1 MWFIY
6 KIRMLV
12 KQKTKIGL
20 ENWGKLNF
28 WTQPSLLT
36 VDVLFKPP
44 KGDVYLCML
53 SWFNHLVTDSEWVVL
68 QWGFTDI

>member
-28 WTQPSLLT
+28 WTQLSLLT

-53 SWFNHLVTDSEWVVL
+53 S
-68 QWGFTDI
+68 

>member
-1 MWFIY
+1 MKEKKLYKCTCFIY
-6 KIRMLV
+6 EIRMLF

-20 ENWGKLNF
+20 ENWGKLN

-53 SWFNHLVTDSEWVVL
+53 P
-68 QWGFTDI
+68 

>member
-6 KIRMLV
+6 EIRMLV

-28 WTQPSLLT
+28 WTQLSLN
-36 VDVLFKPP
+36 
-44 KGDVYLCML
+44 C
-53 SWFNHLVTDSEWVVL
+53 
-68 QWGFTDI
+68 